1 MGSKTAIGGRYT
13 SSDPLFGPLQS
24 WRVRALP
31 CARERWG
38 FAMVVKFRTPSGSE
52 PDTDGLL
59 KWMRRYNI
67 PITRENYLKLAYKG
81 AYMGTPPVGLTLEE
95 EEEELPPEL
104 RRK

>member
-1 MGSKTAIGGRYT
+1 MGSKTAIGGRYP
-13 SSDPLFGPLQS
+13 SPYPLFCPLPN

-31 CARERWG
+31 CACERLG
-38 FAMVVKFRTPSGSE
+38 ASMVKFRTPGGSE
-52 PDTDGLL
+52 SDTDGLL

-67 PITRENYLKLAYKG
+67 PITRENYLNL
-81 AYMGTPPVGLTLEE
+81 AYMGKPPVGLTLQ